1 MILLITQSTMNEQNT
16 IGVKYLL
23 GVSVISKISED

>member
-16 IGVKYLL
+16 IETYLL
-23 GVSVISKISED
+23 GVSVISKINED